1 VTTSLSQA
9 REAWRDWLRSER
21 RLSGH
26 TLTAYEHDIAEFVA
40 FMTKYLGAPPT
51 LAQLGKL
58 KPAEFRAWLADRAHQ
73 GLARTSTAR
82 AFSSVRSFFRFLD
95 KRDLAHNASIAAIQT
110 PKLPRSVPKALSERD
125 MAELLEPPPSTTTG
139 RDGWIEQRD
148 TAILLLLYGAGLRI
162 GEALGLA
169 KATIDSLLD
178 RGQDTL
184 DITGK
189 GNKTRLVPLLPAAL
203 EALAAY
209 RDACPF
215 MKARGPRDAFFLGAR
230 GNPLDPAIVQKRV
243 RRFGDAACA
252 APLLRHPPAGGR
264 RRPAHHPGAAGAR
277 QPVDHPALHRRRRR
291 PPERGLPGGAS
302 ASEGA
307 RLARSCFSS
316 NRPWRESTESTG
328 VHSGVDRLDA
338 DDTRVSGQ
346 ESTNS
351 ATPRPL
357 KNHLIEGPGLKC
369 RCHRDFRPSSD
380 SRRST
385 IIIMRAILHDHAPN
399 TYYGH

>member
-1 VTTSLSQA
+1 VTTSLATA

-26 TLTAYEHDIAEFVA
+26 TLTAYEHDIAAFVA
-40 FMTKYLGAPPT
+40 FMTRYLGAPPT

-58 KPAEFRAWLADRAHQ
+58 KSAEFRAWLADRAHQ

-110 PKLPRSVPKALSERD
+110 PKLPRSIPKALSERD
-125 MAELLEPPPSTTTG
+125 MEELLEQPAETQQ
-139 RDGWIEQRD
+139 RDGWVEQRD

-243 RRFGDAACA
+243 RDLRRQLGLAESVTPHALRHSFATHLLAAGGDLRTIQELLGHASLSTTQRYTDVDAARLSAVYRA
-252 APLLRHPPAGGR
+252 AHPRAK
-264 RRPAHHPGAAGAR
+264 
-277 QPVDHPALHRRRRR
+277 V
-291 PPERGLPGGAS
+291 RG
-302 ASEGA
+302 
-307 RLARSCFSS
+307 
-316 NRPWRESTESTG
+316 
-328 VHSGVDRLDA
+328 
-338 DDTRVSGQ
+338 
-346 ESTNS
+346 
-351 ATPRPL
+351 
-357 KNHLIEGPGLKC
+357 
-369 RCHRDFRPSSD
+369 
-380 SRRST
+380 
-385 IIIMRAILHDHAPN
+385 
-399 TYYGH
+399 